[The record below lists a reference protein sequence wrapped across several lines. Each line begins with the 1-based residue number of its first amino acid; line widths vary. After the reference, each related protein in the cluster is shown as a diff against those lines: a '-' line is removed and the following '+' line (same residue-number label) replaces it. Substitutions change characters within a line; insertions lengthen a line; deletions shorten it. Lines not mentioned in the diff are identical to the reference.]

1 MEPRTRI
8 VERLRPAWQL
18 VRLSRVNRVIQEASR
33 AVQKALVVA
42 SHVLSPSAATD
53 RLARLPEAI
62 EALENTALGNRW
74 ALAVELEKLRAERV
88 RSHVLAHALL
98 DLGCCGCDGRRRAR
112 DLQRCL
118 SWERTERR
126 RHRVWQKQEALSR
139 QTAVDT
145 LRALPVS
152 LVSEAGM
159 EPEQETNMAKGTLIK
174 RTVIEETFENPEDH
188 EPEEPET
195 DEAEEDEEDD
205 DEEPSPVR
213 RRRNR

>member
-53 RLARLPEAI
+53 RLAH
-62 EALENTALGNRW
+62 RW

>member
-98 DLGCCGCDGRRRAR
+98 D
-112 DLQRCL
+112 L